1 MAISGISSIPTYM
14 TFRSVNET
22 SARQGQQ
29 ATGAAMR
36 EARQPMT
43 VSNFGTQTKLG
54 SSLFQQNNERVDNQG
69 QQATG
74 AAMREARQPM
84 TVSNF
89 GSETKL
95 GSSSFQQNNQRIDS
109 QGQQATH
116 ARMEEVAALYRK
128 TASYGN
134 PVLGG
139 NMNISA

>member
-1 MAISGISSIPTYM
+1 MAISGISSVPTYM
-14 TFRSVNET
+14 TFRAVNES

-29 ATGAAMR
+29 ATAQGMQESRA
-36 EARQPMT
+36 PMT

-54 SSLFQQNNERVDNQG
+54 SSVFQQSNERIDN
-69 QQATG
+69 
-74 AAMREARQPM
+74 
-84 TVSNF
+84 
-89 GSETKL
+89 
-95 GSSSFQQNNQRIDS
+95 

-139 NMNISA
+139 TMNISA